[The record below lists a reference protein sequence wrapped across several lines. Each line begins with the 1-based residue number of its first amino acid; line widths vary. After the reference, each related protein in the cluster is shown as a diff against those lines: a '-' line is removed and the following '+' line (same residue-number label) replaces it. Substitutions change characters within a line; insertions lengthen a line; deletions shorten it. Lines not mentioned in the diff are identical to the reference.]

1 MWHRTLITLSWTAL
15 AVAMVLVSI
24 LLTSFL
30 MRWMYPPT
38 TMLPLAVVILIAWMA
53 GWIPTLVA
61 AMVALFGSE
70 ALLYDLRMQWR
81 IGLDD
86 PIRLLVYLGIPS
98 LVCYLSSRRK
108 SAEATARQ
116 VQSHL
121 SLMTDALPVLVAYV
135 DPDMRYRFVNRAYAE
150 WFDLPKDQV
159 QGRRI
164 YDVLGAEAYQQL
176 RPYLESA
183 AAGNVV
189 SHETEVNFPNGRQR
203 TILASYIPD
212 RDAEGTVIGF
222 AVVVADVSERRRA
235 EAAVRASEEKFRVMA
250 NSAPVMVWIT
260 DTDKSCTWVNEP
272 WLEFTGRTLEQELGE
287 GWIENVHPEDRSRF
301 IDVLSTS
308 FEARLPFSM
317 EFRLRRRDGHYRWL
331 WDIGRPLFDTDGAF
345 TGYIGSCVDITDRKE
360 HEEER
365 EYLLNSER
373 HARGEAE
380 RVSRLKDEFLATLS
394 HELRTPL
401 NAILGW
407 AQLLRVGHNDPQELA
422 QGLEVIER
430 NARVQTQII
439 SDLLDMSRILSGKI
453 RLDIA
458 EVDLSVLVHGAVDT
472 VQHSADAK
480 DITIER
486 KIDPS
491 AGTIAADAGRLQQ
504 VLWNL
509 LSNAIK
515 FTPRGGKVT
524 VALERQPHHVEIII
538 RDTGQGIAPEFLP
551 HVFERFR
558 QADASTTRK
567 FGGLGLGLSIVKSLV
582 ELHGGVVRCHSDGP
596 GRGATF
602 SVTLPLVSRVQP
614 HVQPIITSRQPAAK
628 SELPHTR
635 LNGVRVLAIDDE
647 PDARELVRRL
657 LVDHGAQVTTAD
669 NADEAIRLLSQ
680 EPYDV
685 LLADI
690 GMPQRDGYEL
700 IREIRQGRVRRNS
713 RIPAAA
719 VTAFARSEDRTR
731 ALLSGY
737 QSYVSKP
744 FEPAELVAVVASLSG
759 SYSNKEADSPDPVEQ
774 DSAL

>member
-1 MWHRTLITLSWTAL
+1 MWHGRLITITRTAL
-15 AVAMVLVSI
+15 AMAMVVVSL
-24 LLTSFL
+24 LLTSHL
-30 MRWMYPPT
+30 LRWMYPPS
-38 TMLPLAVVILIAWMA
+38 MLLPLAAVVLAAWFW
-53 GWIPTLVA
+53 GWIPAMAA
-61 AMVALFGSE
+61 AMVAVAGSE
-70 ALLYDLRMQWR
+70 LFLYEIRWNWR

-86 PIRLLVYLGIPS
+86 PIRLLVHFGTAALICH
-98 LVCYLSSRRK
+98 LTDRRK
-108 SAEATARQ
+108 RAEYAVHQARN
-116 VQSHL
+116 HL
-121 SLMTDALPVLVAYV
+121 SLMTDALPVLVAYL
-135 DPDMRYRFVNRAYAE
+135 DTSLRYRFTNRAHMD
-150 WFDLPKDQV
+150 WLNLPDESLR
-159 QGRRI
+159 GRHVR
-164 YDVLGAEAYQQL
+164 DVLGQKAFGQL
-176 RPYLESA
+176 QEYLESA

-189 SHETEVNFPNGRQR
+189 SHETEVTFPNGRKH

-212 RDAEGTVIGF
+212 RDEHGNVVGF
-222 AVVVADVSERRRA
+222 ASIVADVSERRRA
-235 EAAVRASEEKFRVMA
+235 EAAVRASEEKFRIMA
-250 NSAPVMVWIT
+250 DSAPVMVWIT
-260 DTDKSCTWVNEP
+260 DTETHCTWINHY
-272 WLEFTGRTLEQELGE
+272 WLDFTGRTLEQELGE
-287 GWIENVHPEDRSRF
+287 GWIENVHPEDLPRF
-301 IDVLSTS
+301 RDVYLTS
-308 FEARLPFSM
+308 ADARLPFRM
-317 EFRLRRRDGHYRWL
+317 EFRLKRRDGLYRWL
-331 WDIGRPLFDTDGAF
+331 WTVGRPLFDADGNF
-345 TGYIGSCVDITDRKE
+345 TGYIGSCIDITDRKE
-360 HEEER
+360 HEQER
-365 EYLLNSER
+365 EYLLDSER

-380 RVSRLKDEFLATLS
+380 RVSRLKDEFLASLS

-407 AQLLRVGHNDPQELA
+407 AQLLRVGHDDPQDLA

-453 RLDIA
+453 RLEIA
-458 EVDLSVLVHGAVDT
+458 DTDLPVLVHGAMDT

-480 DITIER
+480 EIELVR
-486 KIDPS
+486 QIDPS
-491 AGTIAADAGRLQQ
+491 AGTIAADSGRLQQ

-524 VALERQPHHVEIII
+524 VRLERQAHHVELTIS
-538 RDTGQGIAPEFLP
+538 DTGQGIPLEFLP

-582 ELHGGVVRCHSDGP
+582 ELHGGVIRCHSDGP
-596 GRGATF
+596 GAGASFTI
-602 SVTLPLVSRVQP
+602 TLPLVSRINLHAQP
-614 HVQPIITSRQPAAK
+614 QTTSRHPAATEK
-628 SELPHTR
+628 LPVTR
-635 LNGVRVLAIDDE
+635 LDGVRVLAIDDE

-669 NADEAIRLLSQ
+669 TADEALRLLSA
-680 EPYDV
+680 EPFDV

-700 IREIRQGRVRRNS
+700 IREIRRGRAQPNT

-744 FEPAELVAVVASLSG
+744 FEPAELVAVVASLSENYG
-759 SYSNKEADSPDPVEQ
+759 DQNSGQDAVEQ
-774 DSAL
+774 DSAS